1 MTYGRDAW
9 NEVFYIMER
18 KKDAVD
24 YVGSSFNSVSHV
36 DMPPQCASSAVF
48 KHTPDSKGVQIPD
61 YFKKEVC
68 RVAVNTDKWEAE
80 DSEAKRKQT
89 AASEQLLFTDEYHL

>member
-36 DMPPQCASSAVF
+36 DMPPQC
-48 KHTPDSKGVQIPD
+48 
-61 YFKKEVC
+61 KKYVC
-68 RVAVNTDKWEAE
+68 RAAVNTD
-80 DSEAKRKQT
+80 D
-89 AASEQLLFTDEYHL
+89 

>member
-9 NEVFYIMER
+9 NEAFYIMER

-36 DMPPQCASSAVF
+36 DMPPQCAPPAVF
-48 KHTPDSKGVQIPD
+48 KNSLDPRRVRVPDC
-61 YFKKEVC
+61 FKKYVC
-68 RVAVNTDKWEAE
+68 RVAVNTD
-80 DSEAKRKQT
+80 D
-89 AASEQLLFTDEYHL
+89 